1 MSSLQKISLKKLLT
15 LQGSEFESYHN
26 VLKHLQP
33 HPFLQPTP
41 IVDFTFGEVAKIKML
56 LQNTTFENVIELFK
70 TIFKIDEGLI
80 YNMDVVQFY
89 ETFNWINNEVK
100 QIIEREVEN
109 LSSEPDSKLK
119 DAGVDSLNIFKE
131 LNTLIL
137 LGEKFATPPQEVENW
152 NYSLVFGLM
161 LHNKITN
168 DINRR
173 LVELNKSKTND

>member
-1 MSSLQKISLKKLLT
+1 MSTLKKISLKKLFT
-15 LQGSEFESYHN
+15 LQGDEFENYHN

-33 HPFLQPTP
+33 KPFMKSSAIIDLN
-41 IVDFTFGEVAKIKML
+41 FGEVAKIKML
-56 LQNTTFENVIELFK
+56 LQNTKLENIIELFK
-70 TIFKIDEGLI
+70 IIFKIDEGLI
-80 YNMDVVQFY
+80 YKIDVVQFY

-100 QIIEREVEN
+100 EIVEREIEN

-119 DAGVDSLNIFKE
+119 DAGVEQLNIFKE

-137 LGEKFATPPQEVENW
+137 LGEKFSTPPQEVEKW

-168 DINRR
+168 DINKN
-173 LVELNKSKTND
+173 LAEINKAKAND

>member
-1 MSSLQKISLKKLLT
+1 MTTLKKISLKKLFT
-15 LQGSEFESYHN
+15 LQVEQFESYHN
-26 VLKHLQP
+26 VLKHLEP
-33 HPFLQPTP
+33 NP
-41 IVDFTFGEVAKIKML
+41 IFNASITDFTFGEVAKIKIL

-70 TIFKIDEGLI
+70 SIFKIDEGII
-80 YNMDVVQFY
+80 YKMDVVQFY
-89 ETFNWINNEVK
+89 ENFNWINNEVK

-173 LVELNKSKTND
+173 LVELNKTKAND